1 MAAGILTG
9 VGTVIFPSRIIPT
22 WFGCAR
28 SPVARS
34 APSITRSDQ
43 SAVGEHT
50 EMKIAAVHAVRRTA
64 VGTGLVLV
72 VVVALV
78 LGARG
83 CATTAV
89 GATPQPGEA
98 SLAYASPVFGTPA
111 TTAQVARAAGAE
123 SLAPTPVSAAQ
134 VAPMVSPY

>member
-22 WFGCAR
+22 WFGCAH

-43 SAVGEHT
+43 SALGEHP

-83 CATTAV
+83 FLQALTGDQRTDATLIGQFGV
-89 GATPQPGEA
+89 GFY
-98 SLAYASPVFGTPA
+98 SS
-111 TTAQVARAAGAE
+111 
-123 SLAPTPVSAAQ
+123 
-134 VAPMVSPY
+134 